1 MKENPVRAA
10 KVAAAVSAI
19 EVMGGALI
27 ASQKISELTG
37 KPCTRDRV
45 QKWKV
50 NGIAPPWHPIVHKI
64 TGIPLNTLD
73 PQMYPGYI
81 FQA

>member
-1 MKENPVRAA
+1 MKENPVRDA

-19 EVMGGALI
+19 ETMGGPLI
-27 ASQKISELTG
+27 AAQKIRELTG

-45 QKWKV
+45 QKWKT

-64 TGIPLNTLD
+64 TGIPLNSLD
-73 PQMYPGYI
+73 PQIYPGYI
-81 FQA
+81 FLA

>member
-1 MKENPVRAA
+1 MKKIVVQPA
-10 KVAAAVSAI
+10 KIASAVNAI
-19 EVMGGALI
+19 EVMGGPLL
-27 ASQKISELTG
+27 ASKKITEMTG

-45 QKWKV
+45 QKWKT

-73 PQMYPGYI
+73 AEIYPGYI
-81 FQA
+81 FQS

>member
-10 KVAAAVSAI
+10 RINAATNAI
-19 EVMGGALI
+19 DQMGGPLSA
-27 ASQKISELTG
+27 AKKIREMTG
-37 KPCTRDRV
+37 KPCSRDRV
-45 QKWKV
+45 QKWKT
-50 NGIAPPWHPIVHKI
+50 NGIAPTWHPIVHKI

-73 PQMYPGYI
+73 PLIYPGYI